1 MARPGRHN
9 RPAVVPVQSTEKAE
23 EIVGLA
29 QERGW
34 KVIAGVEADPI
45 EDLSD
50 LRKLMRTE
58 AKPEVKPHLPPKISG
73 NDYCPCRSGKKFKK
87 CCGAAIASPGA

>member
-1 MARPGRHN
+1 
-9 RPAVVPVQSTEKAE
+9 VVRVPSTEKAE

-29 QERGW
+29 QECGW
-34 KVIAGVEADPI
+34 RVTVGVEPDQI
-45 EDLSD
+45 DDLSD

-58 AKPEVKPHLPPKISG
+58 AKPEVKPGLPPKING

-87 CCGAAIASPGA
+87 CCGAVIANSGV

>member
-1 MARPGRHN
+1 
-9 RPAVVPVQSTEKAE
+9 VQSTEKAE

-34 KVIAGVEADPI
+34 KVIVGVEPDQI

-50 LRKLMRTE
+50 LRKFMRTE
-58 AKPEVKPHLPPKISG
+58 AKPEVKPGLPPKING
-73 NDYCPCRSGKKFKK
+73 NDYCPCCSGKKFKK
-87 CCGAAIASPGA
+87 CCGAAIANSGV

>member
-1 MARPGRHN
+1 MVR
-9 RPAVVPVQSTEKAE
+9 VQSTEKAE
-23 EIVGLA
+23 EIVGFT

-34 KVIAGVEADPI
+34 KVIVGVEPDQI

-58 AKPEVKPHLPPKISG
+58 AKPEVKPGLPPKING
-73 NDYCPCRSGKKFKK
+73 NDYCPYRSGKKFKK
-87 CCGAAIASPGA
+87 CCGAVLANSEA